1 MQDPPLLP
9 GRANPD
15 SSGHLGSSHCVLQV
29 VKGKP
34 APECFLRA
42 AQGMGVA
49 PTACLVIE
57 DSPSGVEAAIA
68 AGMRV
73 VAVPSVVSHCA
84 AWLVGQSLI
93 QAACY

>member
-1 MQDPPLLP
+1 MHAFGGDLWL
-9 GRANPD
+9 
-15 SSGHLGSSHCVLQV
+15 SHHGLQV
-29 VKGKP
+29 VQGKP

-73 VAVPSVVSHCA
+73 VAVPSMVSHRASSLAVVSRVTRPF
-84 AWLVGQSLI
+84 L
-93 QAACY
+93 